1 MAGIL
6 KAQSGSGG
14 AGSGGDVSCSLVRR
28 DLFGLRP
35 CGVGGR
41 QVRGRRSSSRG
52 SSRCRRRG
60 INTTVCGHHSPCAV
74 FQPLSTTTHSK
85 CSTYGPAGYELS
97 KMQTHTPGPVY
108 RCCTAVLYRVLFY
121 KIKGISFIFCLCF
134 LCVHYLCSKYYKHVT
149 MQPMV
154 FGGVSSLT
162 LLDLQKKKKNWT
174 YEPALGTELI
184 HM

>member
-1 MAGIL
+1 MEGLAVGVMCH
-6 KAQSGSGG
+6 AVWSGET
-14 AGSGGDVSCSLVRR
+14 SLGRGPVGR
-28 DLFGLRP
+28 
-35 CGVGGR
+35 GGR
-41 QVRGRRSSSRG
+41 QVRGIRSSSRG

-74 FQPLSTTTHSK
+74 FQPVSTTTHSK
-85 CSTYGPAGYELS
+85 SSTYKPAGCELS
-97 KMQTHTPGPVY
+97 KMQMHVPGPVC

-121 KIKGISFIFCLCF
+121 KIKGISFIFCVCF
-134 LCVHYLCSKYYKHVT
+134 LCVHYLCRKYYKHVT

-154 FGGVSSLT
+154 FVGVSRLT
-162 LLDLQKKKKNWT
+162 LLDLQKKNWT